1 MVYGKIGRT
10 GVYQMQDLLK
20 RLNQN
25 VDKDN
30 YTQKIN
36 IFKQIYKNLPETNL
50 FTHTEKLIDVHNISD
65 NVIVDLLLHCQDR
78 AYTIPEL
85 YEWIENS
92 QLNLI
97 DFVDYKH
104 KYKNKL
110 DIDNFENLSK
120 IDQYYCNE
128 LYYGDIIKHSF
139 YLSKQI
145 NTKADINDLNNILV
159 PFGLNEK
166 MIKKIYDS
174 YNKENNIVTCEG
186 CFYYRNY
193 NCYSKPGYGGK
204 ISFIINDITCCIL
217 KYINNF
223 RSIKE
228 IFGFVRDDLNIE
240 LTDNELLE
248 VFKPLYEK
256 LEMFDLL
263 LLRSK

>member
-1 MVYGKIGRT
+1 MKY
-10 GVYQMQDLLK
+10 
-20 RLNQN
+20 
-25 VDKDN
+25 
-30 YTQKIN
+30 
-36 IFKQIYKNLPETNL
+36 QIYKNLPETNL
-50 FTHTEKLIDVHNISD
+50 FTQSENFIVDHKKSD
-65 NVIVDLLLHCQDR
+65 NGIVDLLLHCQDR

-85 YEWIENS
+85 YEWIENA

-128 LYYGDIIKHSF
+128 LYYGNIIKHSF

-159 PFGLNEK
+159 PFGLNQE
-166 MIKKIYDS
+166 MIKNFDS
-174 YNKENNIVTCEG
+174 YNKENNKVTCEG
-186 CFYYRNY
+186 RVYYRNY
-193 NCYSKPGYGGK
+193 NIYSKTCYGGK